1 MRSALI
7 LALAIVCIMSVAPT
21 SSALTWTNN
30 IVLEEDGM
38 SWDYTEDYTNQVATA
53 YRGFIDSE
61 VGNNDDHV
69 SAWELMKV
77 DYLTRNRLK
86 TSLMEELDVAFDSS
100 SEDVHVTDVDAE
112 ISLDVLGSTSKTDD
126 ITNMYFVTYSF
137 DRNFFDMGGSMTFE
151 GEPETEVAITLPA
164 DAKLL
169 SYDGIKIKT
178 IDTKDNRTA
187 INGFFE
193 EEGKITIDFTRD
205 EAQTEVETE
214 ADEVPELES
223 PENINIK

>member
-7 LALAIVCIMSVAPT
+7 LALAVVCIMSIAPT
-21 SSALTWTNN
+21 SSAFTWTNN

-38 SWDYTEDYTNQVATA
+38 SWDYTEGYNGEVATS

-61 VGNNDDHV
+61 VGNDDDHV

-77 DYLTRNRLK
+77 DYFTRNRLK
-86 TSLMEELDVAFDSS
+86 TALMEELDVAFDSS
-100 SEDVHVTDVDAE
+100 SEDIHVTDVDAE
-112 ISLDVLGSTSKTDD
+112 ISLDVLGSTSKTAN

-137 DRNFFDMGGSMTFE
+137 DRNFFDMGNSMTFE
-151 GEPETEVAITLPA
+151 GQAETEVTITLPEG
-164 DAKLL
+164 AKLL

-205 EAQTEVETE
+205 ETEVE
-214 ADEVPELES
+214 ADEAAE
-223 PENINIK
+223 